1 MGIFG
6 KRIVKKDGSETD
18 TNAKTRLEI
27 LDEIEDEIAESGN
40 EAVKDIT
47 NYLAMN
53 DEFDMDNV
61 RFLPYIKKY
70 LVKLNN
76 LIRMSFKASRIEIE
90 KMERIEKSVENM
102 TESFESINKN
112 LDRIAKAIE
121 NSNKIENLCTKKE
134 K

>member
-18 TNAKTRLEI
+18 SYAATRVEI
-27 LDEIEDEIAESGN
+27 LDEIEDELVETGN
-40 EAVKDIT
+40 AMVSDVT

-70 LVKLNN
+70 MVKFNN

-90 KMERIEKSVENM
+90 KMEKLEKRVEKM
-102 TESFESINKN
+102 AESFESIDKN
-112 LDRIAKAIE
+112 LNRIANAMENQNYVEKA
-121 NSNKIENLCTKKE
+121 LKKE